1 MPERFYGPSYR
12 CPPRRTQFHY
22 HDQTNLLLKG
32 GNALLESPTGTGK
45 TLCLLSAALA
55 WRSAWVAKAELA
67 GLSSTANYEN
77 YVSGT
82 GPTGGSDNAT
92 KQRLGSAIDSS
103 AGVSGQND
111 DESFGKSKVPLII
124 YASRTHSQL
133 AQVVK
138 ELSSTVYRPKI
149 SVIGSREQLCINPA
163 VKAIGNSNAQQALC
177 QQLVKKKGC
186 QHYTKVGEAL
196 GHYKAVTCPT
206 ERGVSPKLMDIE
218 DLVKFGQAHQA
229 CPYFL
234 AREGN
239 IDADVLFMP
248 YNYLIDRKARGGLGL
263 NLENAVII
271 FDEAHNLEGFC
282 GDASSFDLSTDDL
295 RASLQEVNQVVKLV
309 EDPLFGATHIGA
321 VSPGECKT
329 VQAFI
334 LSFLS
339 QIMSIKVQ
347 ADPSGGNSHYTA
359 RADCVFDMVQK
370 CGISNERIRSLLDSI
385 SGVAKIWIEDRHA
398 KGQSGIACHL
408 QVLETV
414 FRTLYKPIESED
426 SKAMVPAISGTD
438 APAFRVYITEE
449 AKGGDK
455 KRTLSLWCFNPGMAL
470 RELTSQKVRSV
481 ILASGTLS
489 PLTSFAHELQLT
501 FGHQLENTHVIN
513 PERQLFVSVLRSGPT
528 DVPLN
533 SSYGQRDSVI
543 YKTELGLSIAR
554 VSKQVPDGLL
564 VFFPSYAVM
573 ESCLQFWKTTQAS
586 SQGNGTIWAAIGH
599 SKTPFVEPRNKSE
612 LPKTMEQYGKAIDSQ
627 KGGAIFFAVCRGKI
641 SEGVDFSD
649 AKARAVI
656 VTGIPFPPVRD
667 PKVMLK
673 RDYLQDIMSKQSGNK
688 ANLLSGEEW
697 YGQQASR
704 AVNQAIGRVIR
715 HRNDYGAIL
724 FFDDRFGQQ
733 RIIQQLSKW
742 VRPYVKPA
750 ASFNALCSDLAFFF
764 RSHSSSAVASANS
777 LAQWNQEAAMAQSR
791 KEADVKASFM
801 RQESLS
807 KARAFFNFNPFHMDN
822 QQEKCAPCET
832 IPDVPMNIIG
842 VLGGSRQVKPSVI
855 SCLPVKQPV
864 VDLSMEPIHV
874 EPDMEQT
881 EKSTDIQHAKEYL
894 ALVRSRL
901 TEEASSR
908 FNSMLKSY
916 KAKKVDCS
924 SLIDALLR
932 LYHEHDALD
941 LAPGFR
947 SFVSVRNQALF
958 DGKLADFK
966 ESFKGSKAINKAAI
980 LTQQSTQNGFF
991 APLYGARPHIS
1002 TSVKI
1007 EPITQKLLS
1016 KRPPPLP
1023 STSAE
1028 PSIGP
1033 DICPICREKPE
1044 KPFKAKC
1051 SHVCCFS
1058 CWTSWLGNTLEC
1070 PVCRQRTRLS
1080 QLSKI
1085 F

>member
-1 MPERFYGPSYR
+1 M
-12 CPPRRTQFHY
+12 
-22 HDQTNLLLKG
+22 
-32 GNALLESPTGTGK
+32 LESPTGTGK

-55 WRSAWVAKAELA
+55 WRSAWVAKAELSA
-67 GLSSTANYEN
+67 LSSTANYEN
-77 YVSGT
+77 YISGT
-82 GPTGGSDNAT
+82 GPIGGSDNAT
-92 KQRLGSAIDSS
+92 KQRLGSAIESS
-103 AGVSGQND
+103 AGVNGQTD
-111 DESFGKSKVPLII
+111 DESFGKRKVPLII

-177 QQLVKKKGC
+177 QQLIKKKGC
-186 QHYTKVGEAL
+186 QQYTKVGEAL
-196 GHYKAVTCPT
+196 GHYKAVTSPT
-206 ERGVSPKLMDIE
+206 APGVAPKLMDIE
-218 DLVKFGQAHQA
+218 DLVKFGQTHQA

-239 IDADVLFMP
+239 VDADVLFMP

-263 NLENAVII
+263 DLENSVII

-282 GDASSFDLSTDDL
+282 GDASSFDLTTDDL
-295 RASLQEVNQVVKLV
+295 RTSLQEVNQVVKLV
-309 EDPLFGATHIGA
+309 EDPIFGATHIGA
-321 VSPGECKT
+321 VSPGECKL

-347 ADPSGGNSHYTA
+347 ADPSGGNSHFTA

-370 CGISNERIRSLLDSI
+370 CGTSNERMRSLLDSMN
-385 SGVAKIWIEDRHA
+385 GVAKIWVEDRHA

-414 FRTLYKPIESED
+414 LRTLYKPVEGED
-426 SKAMVPAISGTD
+426 SKAMVPAISGSD
-438 APAFRVYITEE
+438 APAFRVYLTED
-449 AKGGDK
+449 AKSGDK

-489 PLTSFAHELQLT
+489 PLTSFAHELQLP
-501 FGHQLENTHVIN
+501 FGYQLENTHVIN
-513 PERQLFVSVLRSGPT
+513 PDRQLFVSVLRAGPT

-533 SSYGQRDSVI
+533 SSYNQRESVL
-543 YKTELGLSIAR
+543 YKTELGLAIAK

-564 VFFPSYAVM
+564 VFFPAYAVM
-573 ESCLQFWKTTQAS
+573 ESCMQFWKTTQAP
-586 SQGNGTIWAAIGH
+586 QGYGGTIWSAIGH
-599 SKTPFVEPRNKSE
+599 AKTPFVEPRNKGE
-612 LPKTMEQYGKAIDSQ
+612 LPKTMEQYGRAIDSQ

-656 VTGIPFPPVRD
+656 ITGIPFPPVRD

-673 RDYLQDIMSKQSGNK
+673 RDYLQDIMSKRTDK

-715 HRNDYGAIL
+715 HKNDYGAIL
-724 FFDDRFGQQ
+724 FFDDRFGQH

-742 VRPYVKPA
+742 VRPYVKPV

-764 RSHSSSAVASANS
+764 RSHSPTSVAAANS
-777 LAQWNQEAAMAQSR
+777 LAQWNQEAAMAQN
-791 KEADVKASFM
+791 KIEADAKAKVM
-801 RQESLS
+801 TQATLS
-807 KARAFFNFNPFHMDN
+807 KAKAFFKFNPFHMEN
-822 QQEKCAPCET
+822 QQEKGGPSET
-832 IPDVPMNIIG
+832 VPDVPMNIIG
-842 VLGGSRQVKPSVI
+842 VLGTKPGTVVVKP
-855 SCLPVKQPV
+855 PV
-864 VDLSMEPIHV
+864 VDLSLEPIPV
-874 EPDMEQT
+874 EPSEQSET
-881 EKSTDIQHAKEYL
+881 AEKSVDVQHAKEYL

-901 TEEASSR
+901 PEEASSR
-908 FNSMLKSY
+908 FNTMLKSY
-916 KAKKVDCS
+916 KAKKVDCA
-924 SLIDALLR
+924 SLVDALLR
-932 LYHEHDALD
+932 LFHDHDALD
-941 LAPGFR
+941 LAAGFR

-958 DGKLADFK
+958 DEKLAAFN
-966 ESFKGSKAINKAAI
+966 ESSAKSAKMAKPGGSI
-980 LTQQSTQNGFF
+980 LTQQQTQNGFF
-991 APLYGARPHIS
+991 APIYGARPHIS
-1002 TSVKI
+1002 TTSSVKI

-1023 STSAE
+1023 TSTPTTS
-1028 PSIGP
+1028 STIGP
-1033 DICPICREKPE
+1033 EICPICREKPE

-1058 CWTSWLGNTLEC
+1058 CWNSWLGNTLEC